1 MKGSH
6 ESKNCP
12 NFEIGRKIILS
23 RQPHRKELR
32 RPDQKIKQKK
42 WLPMS
47 PLSCRFPATLTP
59 FFQISNSI
67 INHRPHK
74 SNLGEHITL
83 ERTSNL
89 PLRMVPCYSTIFS
102 AYHCAVKKRVLLFRS
117 HETCTTTKTP
127 SFRTTV
133 DCHILPPLP
142 PSTPFPLARP
152 HTPYTIPRHST
163 GHLQCISS

>member
-1 MKGSH
+1 
-6 ESKNCP
+6 
-12 NFEIGRKIILS
+12 
-23 RQPHRKELR
+23 
-32 RPDQKIKQKK
+32 
-42 WLPMS
+42 MS
-47 PLSCRFPATLTP
+47 PPVTALWPLSPL

-67 INHRPHK
+67 INPCPHK
-74 SNLGEHITL
+74 YNLGEHITL

-117 HETCTTTKTP
+117 HETCTTKKTP

-133 DCHILPPLP
+133 DCRILPPLL

-163 GHLQCISS
+163 GHLQCISSWLSSGEVDRHGCTYYAIPNNKWTHL